1 MKAKATAFLLADL
14 GVTRSHNRPHTSN
27 DNPFSES
34 HFKTLKYQPRFPQR
48 FESIGDARSFCR
60 QFFDWYNQDH
70 HHAGIGLMT
79 PDQVHFGQADA
90 VHAARQVTLDR
101 AFAEHPA
108 RFVNKAPVP
117 IAKPTA
123 PDKQISL
130 TDPDARSM
138 ATSGKGTGVVGY
150 NVQTAVDAQHHLIVA
165 HEVTNVGNDRGQLA
179 TMAKQAQ
186 AAMGRQEL
194 EVVADRG
201 YYKGEEI
208 LACHTAGIMPF
219 VPKPLTSRSKSEGR
233 FGKQDFVYVADDD
246 TWRCPAG
253 ERLTSRYISVEH
265 GMNLYVYWTTACSGC
280 PIKAKCTTG
289 KERRIKR
296 WEHETVLDTMQ
307 QRLDEAPEK
316 MEVRR
321 QTAEHPFGTIKA
333 WMGSTHFL
341 TKTLPKV
348 STEMSLH
355 VLAYNLK
362 RVMKILGVVPLKE
375 ACKHKREGLRF
386 PEYMDIC
393 RTGDR
398 SMGRRRNIAGD
409 GANGDAGA
417 SGRPDL
423 ALTSSQ
429 PQKPGLTPVVGF
441 YTASTHPSHCSTSP
455 RPTLLV
461 RSYCGTV
468 PRFRNTVSSVNFN
481 IRRI

>member
-1 MKAKATAFLLADL
+1 
-14 GVTRSHNRPHTSN
+14 
-27 DNPFSES
+27 
-34 HFKTLKYQPRFPQR
+34 
-48 FESIGDARSFCR
+48 
-60 QFFDWYNQDH
+60 
-70 HHAGIGLMT
+70 
-79 PDQVHFGQADA
+79 
-90 VHAARQVTLDR
+90 
-101 AFAEHPA
+101 
-108 RFVNKAPVP
+108 
-117 IAKPTA
+117 
-123 PDKQISL
+123 
-130 TDPDARSM
+130 
-138 ATSGKGTGVVGY
+138 
-150 NVQTAVDAQHHLIVA
+150 VDAQHHLIVA
-165 HEVTNVGNDRGQLA
+165 HKVTNVGNDRGQLA

-194 EVVADRG
+194 EVLADRG

-208 LACHTAGIMPF
+208 LACHTAGMMPF
-219 VPKPLTSRSKSEGR
+219 VPKPLTSGGKSEGR

-375 ACKHKREGLRF
+375 A
-386 PEYMDIC
+386 MQ
-393 RTGDR
+393 
-398 SMGRRRNIAGD
+398 A
-409 GANGDAGA
+409 
-417 SGRPDL
+417 
-423 ALTSSQ
+423 
-429 PQKPGLTPVVGF
+429 
-441 YTASTHPSHCSTSP
+441 
-455 RPTLLV
+455 
-461 RSYCGTV
+461 
-468 PRFRNTVSSVNFN
+468 
-481 IRRI
+481 